1 MLLRVAPLMLLAVML
16 SYGSSANAL
25 STQGA
30 VPYMQLI
37 LNYFCF
43 CVLVFVFVIQLSLF
57 LPCLSHGTQYIF
69 LFHLVLFAGVYSPV
83 ISPWLKIIWLL
94 FPCSFAELLKEKK
107 A

>member
-25 STQGA
+25 STQGT

-43 CVLVFVFVIQLSLF
+43 CVLVLVFVIQLSLF
-57 LPCLSHGTQYIF
+57 LPCLSHSTQYIF

-83 ISPWLKIIWLL
+83 ISPWL
-94 FPCSFAELLKEKK
+94 
-107 A
+107 